1 MCVLSVELKLF
12 KGSTEQ
18 PNGSWMQGLHV
29 VALCQWQSLEIGTKI
44 KSSWVQPV
52 LSVRWNTLLSVW
64 CTTLIFLLCSA
75 LLREMLNQ
83 VPVECIHEYKSWKAT
98 PSIITVLR
106 CYCLFALNFN
116 WTRYLWTCF
125 ILLTPGGDVFLLS
138 IWLAFSMETSYEC
151 LNVVLSKLVLRHRE
165 DCSPETKWTRGRLV
179 LNGIMQTMWS
189 LWLHMWF

>member
-1 MCVLSVELKLF
+1 MKHFAQRVVYNTDFPIVLRIVAWDVEWR
-12 KGSTEQ
+12 
-18 PNGSWMQGLHV
+18 P
-29 VALCQWQSLEIGTKI
+29 C
-44 KSSWVQPV
+44 
-52 LSVRWNTLLSVW
+52 
-64 CTTLIFLLCSA
+64 
-75 LLREMLNQ
+75 
-83 VPVECIHEYKSWKAT
+83 ECIHEYESWKAT

-138 IWLAFSMETSYEC
+138 IWLAFSMETPYEC

-165 DCSPETKWTRGRLV
+165 DCSPEKKWTRGRLF

-189 LWLHMWF
+189 LWLHMWFWRNLKWQFWFKCLNTFLILVTPNKIMWVWTLHLLKL